1 MFNIV
6 QMDSV
11 KPCCFFPTRSYVV
24 FPSKKVLVIS
34 VLMGI
39 NMYVGRVPA
48 LFYTYT
54 SLARRDIML
63 EGWLSY
69 DNVLLIVAMSV
80 LPIAFA
86 AMYWSL
92 SYMLFRKEFTACPG
106 K

>member
-1 MFNIV
+1 
-6 QMDSV
+6 
-11 KPCCFFPTRSYVV
+11 
-24 FPSKKVLVIS
+24 
-34 VLMGI
+34 
-39 NMYVGRVPA
+39 MYVGRIPA
-48 LFYTYT
+48 LFYTYS
-54 SLARRDIML
+54 SLKRRDIVS

>member
-1 MFNIV
+1 
-6 QMDSV
+6 
-11 KPCCFFPTRSYVV
+11 V

>member
-1 MFNIV
+1 
-6 QMDSV
+6 MDSV
-11 KPCCFFPTRSYVV
+11 TPCCLFPQRSYVV
-24 FPSKKVLVIS
+24 FPGKKAVVIS
-34 VLMGI
+34 IIMAA
-39 NMYVGRVPA
+39 NMYVGRIPA
-48 LFYTYT
+48 LFYTYS
-54 SLARRDIML
+54 SLSRRDIVS